1 MQQLHIMADEG
12 NEDSWLYG
20 NANADGTNG
29 EKEGDRPSAGDDDG
43 DGKEHGTS
51 MDGEMVESGGKRAN
65 KRPRSS
71 FSDDDEHHQHDDNA
85 MDSSDLVGKS
95 RGGDSGRR
103 EDDFHGEEDS
113 HLQEDESHDQD
124 QADKPER
131 SDGEMDT
138 DDSDDDDDI
147 NVVIGDIKSGPSYN
161 IIKQRGPIVPP
172 QVAQAAPGQ
181 DKAKQPAGKFSIEE
195 FESVGTING
204 VPAHEFS
211 IDSLDEK
218 PWRKPGADITDYF
231 NYGFNE
237 ETWRA
242 YCERQKRMRMH
253 ESGVGLQG
261 LTINNP
267 QAAQAQNN
275 WRQGPPPP
283 RKMMNNG
290 IDVIGGM
297 AMHPRPEPQDMMPRH
312 PKENIIQVMTADRR
326 EYSRTSKFD
335 SPMGPPPFGAPPEF
349 YHNEPDYGDY
359 GYEPTQESQWNQE
372 PNWQPHGIKTL
383 TPGPPP
389 PMMPPGMG
397 MPPPHM
403 DMMPPPMQPGM
414 NMGPPGMGPHGMRHD
429 RGDRDRERDR
439 GERDRDRR
447 PRDRDREREHRRD
460 RERDRDREPRESR
473 ESREPRE
480 REASISKPVE
490 PVEMMERS
498 RSEKPDRSERDS
510 EKDKQ
515 RSSKSER
522 HKDRY
527 RERSRSREKSKAR
540 RRSRSRDRER
550 HSSRSEKKKSHRKDK
565 EEGE

>member
-1 MQQLHIMADEG
+1 MADEG

-20 NANADGTNG
+20 NTNAEGKNG
-29 EKEGDRPSAGDDDG
+29 EKADDEAADG
-43 DGKEHGTS
+43 DVAGKDGTS
-51 MDGEMVESGGKRAN
+51 RDETGGQSQWETEEPSRAT

-71 FSDDDEHHQHDDNA
+71 FSDDEHHQHDDNA
-85 MDSSDLVGKS
+85 MDSSDLGQS
-95 RGGDSGRR
+95 RGDSTRR

-113 HLQEDESHDQD
+113 HLQEDESHDQERTE
-124 QADKPER
+124 KPDR

-211 IDSLDEK
+211 IDSLEEK

-283 RKMMNNG
+283 RKMNNG

-297 AMHPRPEPQDMMPRH
+297 SMHPRPEHGPDMMPRH

-326 EYSRTSKFD
+326 EYSRSASKFD
-335 SPMGPPPFGAPPEF
+335 SPMGPPPFGAPPDF

-389 PMMPPGMG
+389 MMGMG

-414 NMGPPGMGPHGMRHD
+414 MGPPGMGPPGMRGHD
-429 RGDRDRERDR
+429 RERDRDRDR
-439 GERDRDRR
+439 GERDRDRER
-447 PRDRDREREHRRD
+447 GGRQRDRDREREHRRE
-460 RERDRDREPRESR
+460 RERD
-473 ESREPRE
+473 RE
-480 REASISKPVE
+480 REASISKPE
-490 PVEMMERS
+490 PVEMERS
-498 RSEKPDRSERDS
+498 RSEKPDRERGEA
-510 EKDKQ
+510 EKDK

-540 RRSRSRDRER
+540 RRSRSRERERAERGER

-565 EEGE
+565 EEDE

>member
-1 MQQLHIMADEG
+1 MADEG

-20 NANADGTNG
+20 NTNADGKNG
-29 EKEGDRPSAGDDDG
+29 EKGGETAADGGDDDG
-43 DGKEHGTS
+43 GKDGTS
-51 MDGEMVESGGKRAN
+51 MDETAAGQSEWETDTGTAANRGN

-71 FSDDDEHHQHDDNA
+71 FSDDEHHQHDDNA
-85 MDSSDLVGKS
+85 MDSSDLGGQS
-95 RGGDSGRR
+95 RGDSTRR

-124 QADKPER
+124 RTDKAER

-138 DDSDDDDDI
+138 EDSDDDDDI
-147 NVVIGDIKSGPSYN
+147 NVVIGDIKSGPTYN

-181 DKAKQPAGKFSIEE
+181 DKQKQPAGKFSIEE

-211 IDSLDEK
+211 IDSLEEK

-267 QAAQAQNN
+267 QAAQAQAQ

-283 RKMMNNG
+283 RKIHNG

-297 AMHPRPEPQDMMPRH
+297 SMHPRPEPDMMMPRH

-326 EYSRTSKFD
+326 EYSRSASKFD

-359 GYEPTQESQWNQE
+359 GYEPTQESQWNPE

-389 PMMPPGMG
+389 QMMPPGMG

-414 NMGPPGMGPHGMRHD
+414 GMGPPGMGPPGMRGHD
-429 RGDRDRERDR
+429 RERDRDRDR
-439 GERDRDRR
+439 GERDRDRERGGR
-447 PRDRDREREHRRD
+447 PRDRERDREHRRD
-460 RERDRDREPRESR
+460 RERDR
-473 ESREPRE
+473 E
-480 REASISKPVE
+480 REASISKPEAVE
-490 PVEMMERS
+490 VERS
-498 RSEKPDRSERDS
+498 RSEKPDRERDP
-510 EKDKQ
+510 EKEK

-522 HKDRY
+522 HKERY

-540 RRSRSRDRER
+540 RRSRSRERERDR
-550 HSSRSEKKKSHRKDK
+550 HSSRSDKKKSHRKDK

>member
-1 MQQLHIMADEG
+1 MQKLPIMADEG

-20 NANADGTNG
+20 NANADGKNG
-29 EKEGDRPSAGDDDG
+29 EREGDQPSADD

-51 MDGEMVESGGKRAN
+51 MDGEMVEMGNRAN
-65 KRPRSS
+65 KRTRDS

-85 MDSSDLVGKS
+85 MDSSDMVGKS
-95 RGGDSGRR
+95 RGGDSARR

-124 QADKPER
+124 QTDKPER

-138 DDSDDDDDI
+138 EDSDDDDDI

-211 IDSLDEK
+211 IDSLEEK

-283 RKMMNNG
+283 RKMNNG

-297 AMHPRPEPQDMMPRH
+297 AMHPRPEPDMMPRH

-335 SPMGPPPFGAPPEF
+335 SPMGPPPFGAPPDF

-414 NMGPPGMGPHGMRHD
+414 NMGPPGMGPHGMRGH
-429 RGDRDRERDR
+429 DRERDR
-439 GERDRDRR
+439 DRGERERDRR
-447 PRDRDREREHRRD
+447 PRERDREREHRRD
-460 RERDRDREPRESR
+460 RERDRE
-473 ESREPRE
+473 RE
-480 REASISKPVE
+480 REASISKPE
-490 PVEMMERS
+490 PIEIMERS
-498 RSEKPDRSERDS
+498 RSEKPDRERDS
-510 EKDKQ
+510 EKDK

-540 RRSRSRDRER
+540 RRSRSRDRDR

-565 EEGE
+565 EEIE

>member
-1 MQQLHIMADEG
+1 MADEG

-20 NANADGTNG
+20 ATNAEG
-29 EKEGDRPSAGDDDG
+29 KEGDGKLNDTADDDEG
-43 DGKEHGTS
+43 KDGISNEAPGQPQWEEKNRGS
-51 MDGEMVESGGKRAN
+51 

-71 FSDDDEHHQHDDNA
+71 FSDDEHHQHDDNA
-85 MDSSDLVGKS
+85 MDSSDLGQS
-95 RGGDSGRR
+95 RGDSTRR
-103 EDDFHGEEDS
+103 EDDFQGEEDS
-113 HLQEDESHDQD
+113 HLQEDESHDQQD
-124 QADKPER
+124 GKEKRDR
-131 SDGEMDT
+131 SDGEMET

-161 IIKQRGPIVPP
+161 IVKPRGPIVPP
-172 QVAQAAPGQ
+172 QVAQALPGQ

-211 IDSLDEK
+211 IDSLEEK

-267 QAAQAQNN
+267 QAAQTQNN
-275 WRQGPPPP
+275 WRTGPPPP
-283 RKMMNNG
+283 RKMNNG

-297 AMHPRPEPQDMMPRH
+297 SMHPRPEGDMMPRH

-326 EYSRTSKFD
+326 EYSRSASKFD

-389 PMMPPGMG
+389 QMMPPGMG

-403 DMMPPPMQPGM
+403 EMMPPPMQPPM
-414 NMGPPGMGPHGMRHD
+414 NMGPPGMGPPGMRSHE
-429 RGDRDRERDR
+429 RDRDRER
-439 GERDRDRR
+439 GERERERERGGR
-447 PRDRDREREHRRD
+447 PRDREREQREQREHRRD
-460 RERDRDREPRESR
+460 RERDRE
-473 ESREPRE
+473 RE
-480 REASISKPVE
+480 REVSITKPE
-490 PVEMMERS
+490 PVEMERS
-498 RSEKPDRSERDS
+498 RSEKPERDRET
-510 EKDKQ
+510 EKDK
-515 RSSKSER
+515 RPSKSDR

-527 RERSRSREKSKAR
+527 RERSRSREKSKSR
-540 RRSRSRDRER
+540 RRSRSRERERER
-550 HSSRSEKKKSHRKDK
+550 HSTSRSEKKKSHRKDK
-565 EEGE
+565 EGSE

>member
-1 MQQLHIMADEG
+1 MQHLRTMADEG

-20 NANADGTNG
+20 NANADGKNG
-29 EKEGDRPSAGDDDG
+29 EKEGDGE

-51 MDGEMVESGGKRAN
+51 IDGEMEEPGNRAN
-65 KRPRSS
+65 KRSRTS
-71 FSDDDEHHQHDDNA
+71 FSDGDEHHQHDDNA
-85 MDSSDLVGKS
+85 MDSSDMAGQS
-95 RGGDSGRR
+95 RGGTSTRR

-124 QADKPER
+124 RTGKPER

-283 RKMMNNG
+283 RKMNNG

-297 AMHPRPEPQDMMPRH
+297 VMHPRTEPDMMPRH

-359 GYEPTQESQWNQE
+359 GYEPTQESQWNPE

-414 NMGPPGMGPHGMRHD
+414 NMGPPGMGPHGMRGH
-429 RGDRDRERDR
+429 DRDRERDR
-439 GERDRDRR
+439 ERGERERDRR
-447 PRDRDREREHRRD
+447 PRDREREREREHRRE
-460 RERDRDREPRESR
+460 RERDRD
-473 ESREPRE
+473 RE
-480 REASISKPVE
+480 REASISKPE
-490 PVEMMERS
+490 PVEMERS
-498 RSEKPDRSERDS
+498 RSEKPDRERDP
-510 EKDKQ
+510 EKEK
-515 RSSKSER
+515 RSSKAER

-540 RRSRSRDRER
+540 RRSRSRERER

-565 EEGE
+565 EENE

>member
-1 MQQLHIMADEG
+1 MADEV

-20 NANADGTNG
+20 NTNADGKNG
-29 EKEGDRPSAGDDDG
+29 DKGDTDEVDDG
-43 DGKEHGTS
+43 AKDGPLDETDQS
-51 MDGEMVESGGKRAN
+51 QWEMEEPNRAS

-71 FSDDDEHHQHDDNA
+71 FSDDEHHQHDDNA
-85 MDSSDLVGKS
+85 MDSTDLGQP
-95 RGGDSGRR
+95 RADSNRR
-103 EDDFHGEEDS
+103 DDSHGEEDS
-113 HLQEDESHDQD
+113 HLQGDESHDQS
-124 QADKPER
+124 QAEKANR
-131 SDGEMDT
+131 SDGEMET

-172 QVAQAAPGQ
+172 QVAQAAPGP
-181 DKAKQPAGKFSIEE
+181 DKAKQPAGKFSIDE

-267 QAAQAQNN
+267 QAAQMQNN

-283 RKMMNNG
+283 RKMNNG
-290 IDVIGGM
+290 IDVIGHMG
-297 AMHPRPEPQDMMPRH
+297 MHPRPEPDMMPRH

-359 GYEPTQESQWNQE
+359 GYEPTQESQWNPE

-389 PMMPPGMG
+389 QMMPPGMG

-414 NMGPPGMGPHGMRHD
+414 NMGPPGMGPPGMRGHD
-429 RGDRDRERDR
+429 RERDRDRDRNERDRERDR
-439 GERDRDRR
+439 NGR
-447 PRDRDREREHRRD
+447 PREREREREREPRDHRRD
-460 RERDRDREPRESR
+460 RERDRERES
-473 ESREPRE
+473 
-480 REASISKPVE
+480 SISKPD
-490 PVEMMERS
+490 PVEIERS
-498 RSEKPDRSERDS
+498 RSEKPERESDK
-510 EKDKQ
+510 EK
-515 RSSKSER
+515 RSSKSDR
-522 HKDRY
+522 HKERY

-540 RRSRSRDRER
+540 RRSRSRERGDR
-550 HSSRSEKKKSHRKDK
+550 HSSRSDKKKSHRKDK
-565 EEGE
+565 DETE

>member
-1 MQQLHIMADEG
+1 MADEG

-20 NANADGTNG
+20 NANADG
-29 EKEGDRPSAGDDDG
+29 KGDDE
-43 DGKEHGTS
+43 GKEADGAKDGTTEEAPGQNRGS
-51 MDGEMVESGGKRAN
+51 

-71 FSDDDEHHQHDDNA
+71 FSDDEHHQHDDNA
-85 MDSSDLVGKS
+85 MDSSDLGPS
-95 RGGDSGRR
+95 GNDSARRG
-103 EDDFHGEEDS
+103 DDFQGEDS
-113 HLQEDESHDQD
+113 HLQEEESHDQED
-124 QADKPER
+124 GREKHDR

-161 IIKQRGPIVPP
+161 IVKPRGPIPP

-181 DKAKQPAGKFSIEE
+181 EKPKQPVGKFSIDE

-211 IDSLDEK
+211 IDSLEEK

-253 ESGVGLQG
+253 ESGVGLQS
-261 LTINNP
+261 LTVNNP

-275 WRQGPPPP
+275 WRTGPPPP
-283 RKMMNNG
+283 RKMNNG

-297 AMHPRPEPQDMMPRH
+297 SMHPRSDDRDMMPRH
-312 PKENIIQVMTADRR
+312 PKENVIQVMTADRR
-326 EYSRTSKFD
+326 EYSRSAAKFD
-335 SPMGPPPFGAPPEF
+335 SPMGPPPFGAPPDF
-349 YHNEPDYGDY
+349 YHEEADYGDY

-372 PNWQPHGIKTL
+372 SNWQPHGIKTL

-389 PMMPPGMG
+389 PQMMPPGMG

-403 DMMPPPMQPGM
+403 EMMPPPMQPSM
-414 NMGPPGMGPHGMRHD
+414 NMMPPGMGPPGMRSH
-429 RGDRDRERDR
+429 DRDRERER
-439 GERDRDRR
+439 SERERERDRDRGGR
-447 PRDRDREREHRRD
+447 PRDRVDREQREHRRD
-460 RERDRDREPRESR
+460 RERDRE
-473 ESREPRE
+473 RE
-480 REASISKPVE
+480 RERESSVAKPDPIE
-490 PVEMMERS
+490 MERS
-498 RSEKPDRSERDS
+498 RSEKPERERDPD
-510 EKDKQ
+510 KDK
-515 RSSKSER
+515 RSSKSDR

-540 RRSRSRDRER
+540 RRSRSRERDRER
-550 HSSRSEKKKSHRKDK
+550 HSGRSEKKKSHRKDK
-565 EEGE
+565 DDSE

>member
-1 MQQLHIMADEG
+1 MADEG

-20 NANADGTNG
+20 NTNRDGKDDSTT
-29 EKEGDRPSAGDDDG
+29 EGDKDATG
-43 DGKEHGTS
+43 
-51 MDGEMVESGGKRAN
+51 GEPTQPEDAEQNRG
-65 KRPRSS
+65 S
-71 FSDDDEHHQHDDNA
+71 FSNEDHQHDDNA
-85 MDSSDLVGKS
+85 MDSSDLQA
-95 RGGDSGRR
+95 RDDSTAPR
-103 EDDFHGEEDS
+103 DDEFHAEEDS
-113 HLQEDESHDQD
+113 RLQEDESHD
-124 QADKPER
+124 PEERTTR

-161 IIKQRGPIVPP
+161 IIKQRGPIVQP
-172 QVAQAAPGQ
+172 QTAPAAPGP
-181 DKAKQPAGKFSIEE
+181 DKAKQPAGKFSIDE

-261 LTINNP
+261 LTVNNP
-267 QAAQAQNN
+267 QAAQMQPH
-275 WRQGPPPP
+275 WRSGPPPP
-283 RKMMNNG
+283 RKMNNG

-297 AMHPRPEPQDMMPRH
+297 NMHQRQDGDMMPRH
-312 PKENIIQVMTADRR
+312 PKENVIQVMTADRR
-326 EYSRTSKFD
+326 EYSRTSNKYD
-335 SPMGPPPFGAPPEF
+335 PSMGPPPFGAPPEF

-372 PNWQPHGIKTL
+372 SSWQPHGIKTL

-389 PMMPPGMG
+389 PHMMPPGMV
-397 MPPPHM
+397 MPPHM
-403 DMMPPPMQPGM
+403 EMMPPPMQPGM
-414 NMGPPGMGPHGMRHD
+414 GMGPPGMVPPGMRSHERD
-429 RGDRDRERDR
+429 GRVDRER
-439 GERDRDRR
+439 EREREREHHGKMR
-447 PRDRDREREHRRD
+447 EREREHRR
-460 RERDRDREPRESR
+460 ERDRE
-473 ESREPRE
+473 RE
-480 REASISKPVE
+480 REAVSVKT
-490 PVEMMERS
+490 EMMEMERS
-498 RSEKPDRSERDS
+498 RSEKPERDG
-510 EKDKQ
+510 EKDKEK

-522 HKDRY
+522 HKERY
-527 RERSRSREKSKAR
+527 RERSRSREKSKSR
-540 RRSRSRDRER
+540 RRSRSRERERDR

-565 EEGE
+565 EENE

>member
-1 MQQLHIMADEG
+1 MADEG

-20 NANADGTNG
+20 NTNADGKNGDKGENG
-29 EKEGDRPSAGDDDG
+29 EGDDGAKDG
-43 DGKEHGTS
+43 PLDETDHS
-51 MDGEMVESGGKRAN
+51 QWEIEEPNRAS

-71 FSDDDEHHQHDDNA
+71 FSDDEHHQHDDNA
-85 MDSSDLVGKS
+85 MDSSDLGQS
-95 RGGDSGRR
+95 RADSIRR
-103 EDDFHGEEDS
+103 DDSHGEEDS
-113 HLQEDESHDQD
+113 HLQEDESHDQS
-124 QADKPER
+124 QAEKVNR
-131 SDGEMDT
+131 SDGEMET

-161 IIKQRGPIVPP
+161 IIKQRGPIVAP
-172 QVAQAAPGQ
+172 QVAQAAPGP
-181 DKAKQPAGKFSIEE
+181 DKAKQPAGKFSIDE

-211 IDSLDEK
+211 IDSLEEK

-267 QAAQAQNN
+267 QAAQMQNN

-283 RKMMNNG
+283 RKMNNG
-290 IDVIGGM
+290 IDVIGHMG
-297 AMHPRPEPQDMMPRH
+297 MHPRPEPDMMPRH

-326 EYSRTSKFD
+326 EYSRTASKFD

-359 GYEPTQESQWNQE
+359 GYEPTQESQWNPE

-389 PMMPPGMG
+389 QMMPPGMG

-414 NMGPPGMGPHGMRHD
+414 NMGHPGMGPPGMRGHD
-429 RGDRDRERDR
+429 RERDRERERNERDRERDR
-439 GERDRDRR
+439 SGR
-447 PRDRDREREHRRD
+447 PRDREREREREHRRE
-460 RERDRDREPRESR
+460 RERDR
-473 ESREPRE
+473 E
-480 REASISKPVE
+480 REVSISKPE
-490 PVEMMERS
+490 PPEIERS
-498 RSEKPDRSERDS
+498 RSEKPEREADK
-510 EKDKQ
+510 EK
-515 RSSKSER
+515 RSSKSDR
-522 HKDRY
+522 HKERY

-540 RRSRSRDRER
+540 RRSRSRERDR
-550 HSSRSEKKKSHRKDK
+550 HGSRSDKKKSHRKDK
-565 EEGE
+565 DEPE